1 MIDFPTG
8 IPDCDS
14 HSPALLDL
22 FISSDASIC
31 SAMAFPALGN
41 CDHVIASVSIDVP
54 SNSQQNAPVLSRN
67 LWLFS
72 CWLGWSLWSFEGC
85 SMGEYLYHV
94 SADASEFYEWVQ
106 VRIDVYIPDRIYQV
120 KPHSSLWFSAAF
132 AAAIVHRNHLSVLST
147 E

>member
-1 MIDFPTG
+1 MDFDSISSNINEVLLINPSAVFVFRDFKVHDKDWLTYSGGTDRTGELCYNFSISNDLTQMVNFPTR

-54 SNSQQNAPVLSRN
+54 SNSQQNAR
-67 LWLFS
+67 F
-72 CWLGWSLWSFEGC
+72 
-85 SMGEYLYHV
+85 
-94 SADASEFYEWVQ
+94 
-106 VRIDVYIPDRIYQV
+106 I
-120 KPHSSLWFSAAF
+120 
-132 AAAIVHRNHLSVLST
+132 T
-147 E
+147 